1 MNLSALLE
9 ETPLVHADESGSMVY
24 MGLEEG
30 VLRLIDEHVG
40 ASSKTLETGCGTTT
54 ALFALKGADHVCI
67 SPLESEVGRVREY
80 CREHG
85 ISDARVTYH
94 LEYSESVLPRLDL
107 KDLDLILI
115 DGGHGFPLPF
125 IDFFYTAKF
134 LKVGGL
140 LLIDDVHLWTG
151 KVLKDFL
158 AAEKEWELRQT
169 FRKTVVFA
177 KLEEWT
183 VKEWDH
189 QPFTLAHSNLSA
201 PDAENQL
208 PARLRRALRLI
219 RKGEFGTLAAKI
231 TRNLSGG
238 SKA

>member
-9 ETPLVHADESGSMVY
+9 ETPLVHPDASGSLVY
-24 MGLEEG
+24 MGLEGG

-40 ASSKTLETGCGTTT
+40 ASSKTLKTGCGTTT

-67 SPLESEVGRVREY
+67 SPVESEVERVRAY
-80 CREHG
+80 CRAHG

-94 LEYSESVLPRLDL
+94 VDSSENVLPRLNL
-107 KDLDLILI
+107 EGLDLILI

-134 LKVGGL
+134 LRKGGL
-140 LLIDDVHLWTG
+140 LVIDDVHLWTG

-158 AAEKEWELRQT
+158 SAEKEWGLERT
-169 FRKTVVFA
+169 FKKTVVFA
-177 KLEEWT
+177 KLEEWEAR
-183 VKEWDH
+183 EWDQ

-201 PDAENQL
+201 PDAENQM
-208 PARLRRALRLI
+208 PARLRRALRLV
-219 RKGEFGTLAAKI
+219 RKGEFAALAAKI

>member
-9 ETPLVHADESGSMVY
+9 DFPRVHADESGAMVY

-54 ALFALKGADHVCI
+54 ALFALKGGEHVCI
-67 SPLESEVGRVREY
+67 SPFEPEVERVRAY

-85 ISDARVTYH
+85 ISDERVTY
-94 LEYSESVLPRLDL
+94 LVEPSENVLPRLDL
-107 KDLDLILI
+107 KDLDLVLI

-125 IDFFYTAKF
+125 IDFFYTAKS
-134 LKVGGL
+134 LKTGGL
-140 LLIDDVHLWTG
+140 LVIDDIHLWTG

-158 AAEKEWELRQT
+158 SEEKEWGLKQT
-169 FRKTVVFA
+169 FKKTVVFS

-183 VKEWDH
+183 AREWVL
-189 QPFTLAHSNLSA
+189 QPFTLAHSNLSV

-208 PARLRRALRLI
+208 PARLRRALRLV
-219 RKGEFGTLAAKI
+219 RKGELGTLAAKI

-238 SKA
+238 PKA